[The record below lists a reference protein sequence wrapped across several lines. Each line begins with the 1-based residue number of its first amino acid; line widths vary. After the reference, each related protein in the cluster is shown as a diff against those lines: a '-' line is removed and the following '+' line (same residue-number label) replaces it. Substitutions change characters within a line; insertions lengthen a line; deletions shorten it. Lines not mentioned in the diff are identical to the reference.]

1 MILYVYNLKGW
12 PTFISFSLPFMALMC
27 SAVSASLLEEKI
39 LAPALISIAVLIS
52 LFAKTA
58 SKRGVKPT

>member
-1 MILYVYNLKGW
+1 
-12 PTFISFSLPFMALMC
+12 MALMC